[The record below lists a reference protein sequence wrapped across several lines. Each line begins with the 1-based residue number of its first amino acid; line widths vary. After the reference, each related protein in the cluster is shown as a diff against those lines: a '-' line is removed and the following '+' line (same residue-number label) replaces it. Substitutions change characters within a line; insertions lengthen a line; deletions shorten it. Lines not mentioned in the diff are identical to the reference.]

1 MIDKSE
7 TAKEVQFYTIQE
19 VADLLKVSYIT
30 VFRWVKAGKITAYKV
45 GKQHR
50 IKQEDLDKFIENSKS
65 YGRVEI

>member
-1 MIDKSE
+1 MIDNSG

-30 VFRWVKAGKITAYKV
+30 VFRWIKAGKITAYKV

-50 IKQEDLDKFIENSKS
+50 IKTEDLDKFISKS
-65 YGRVEI
+65 KYNGRVEI

>member
-50 IKQEDLDKFIENSKS
+50 IKKEDLDKFIENSKS
-65 YGRVEI
+65 YGRIEI